1 MKIPKIKPLCTETQK
16 DEKMNILATLT
27 LLSYQFEI
35 LEFNDNFIFTGALK
49 FAVNN
54 LKKLIEKSIANYYK
68 GDDAHVLDEKMNMLN
83 TAVNVTTETMNISY
97 RLSEVSND
105 HAQEYLKEWTALL
118 HKYNLSENVYH
129 A

>member
-68 GDDAHVLDEKMNMLN
+68 GDDAQVLDEKMNSLN
-83 TAVNVTTETMNISY
+83 TAVNVATETMNISY
-97 RLSEVSND
+97 RLSEVSTD
-105 HAQEYLKEWTALL
+105 HAHEYLKEWTALL